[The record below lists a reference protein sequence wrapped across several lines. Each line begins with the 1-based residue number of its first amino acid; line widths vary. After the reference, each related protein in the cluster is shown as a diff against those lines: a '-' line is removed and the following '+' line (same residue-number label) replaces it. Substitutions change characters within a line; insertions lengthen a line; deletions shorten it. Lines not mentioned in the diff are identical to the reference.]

1 MIEPEDLWL
10 EHGLREVLGKGSESG
25 VDLSVRVRE
34 AWERG
39 ERRLAPRLVRTV
51 SPAHP
56 PSVVPQAVPRLR
68 RVAAA
73 AVMLGLAAGAYGWWV
88 KSAGSTTEERG
99 EPVAKAA
106 PGVQAEVQAP
116 LGPEIEV
123 EAIQR
128 DPTPSELAFLASVQE
143 LGSGDPRPG
152 PRMEN
157 LRREFQSGVMA
168 RLRQEPELWTIAGPA
183 VAELLVPGRVPG
195 YVAEWLLSS
204 LGSDPSP
211 GALALLRE
219 AWLESP
225 GQFSLELIVAMA
237 ERGAFESIREVER
250 YFAVMGGEASSDSL
264 PVAAYLALRG
274 NDAGL
279 AVLRQRFSGVQI
291 PKNAALAAEG
301 QGAGVL
307 AAAGL
312 EALGDVDAMSS
323 LIEGY
328 APLIGAWIDDGNME
342 AARVTLD
349 WLNYGVEL
357 LRSGGAVAFA
367 GQWLRLRRDEA
378 AVAGEAPTDT
388 PELLRGELDALRAR

>member
-1 MIEPEDLWL
+1 
-10 EHGLREVLGKGSESG
+10 
-25 VDLSVRVRE
+25 
-34 AWERG
+34 
-39 ERRLAPRLVRTV
+39 
-51 SPAHP
+51 
-56 PSVVPQAVPRLR
+56 
-68 RVAAA
+68 
-73 AVMLGLAAGAYGWWV
+73 
-88 KSAGSTTEERG
+88 
-99 EPVAKAA
+99 
-106 PGVQAEVQAP
+106 
-116 LGPEIEV
+116 
-123 EAIQR
+123 
-128 DPTPSELAFLASVQE
+128 
-143 LGSGDPRPG
+143 
-152 PRMEN
+152 
-157 LRREFQSGVMA
+157 
-168 RLRQEPELWTIAGPA
+168 
-183 VAELLVPGRVPG
+183 
-195 YVAEWLLSS
+195 
-204 LGSDPSP
+204 
-211 GALALLRE
+211 
-219 AWLESP
+219 
-225 GQFSLELIVAMA
+225 MA